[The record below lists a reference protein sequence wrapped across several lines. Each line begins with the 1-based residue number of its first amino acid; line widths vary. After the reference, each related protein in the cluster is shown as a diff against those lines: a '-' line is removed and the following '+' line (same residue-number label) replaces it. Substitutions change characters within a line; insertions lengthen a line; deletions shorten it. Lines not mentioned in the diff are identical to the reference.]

1 MNEYLLKKKSLLD
14 ALASAGNDIFE
25 DDHILYI
32 LSGLNADYDA
42 FVISVTT
49 RTESMKIQDVCV
61 MLLAHESRIDFAPK
75 TFKWGTV
82 DNILHLPFCQSL
94 IIILNPLPMSTGYN
108 ISSSTHINHNPTTF
122 NHPLSTKLSS
132 TNYKVIECFLIFREL
147 TQCPLSFFQML
158 MM

>member
-1 MNEYLLKKKSLLD
+1 MSMNEYLLKKKSLLD

-75 TFKWGTV
+75 TFK
-82 DNILHLPFCQSL
+82 
-94 IIILNPLPMSTGYN
+94 
-108 ISSSTHINHNPTTF
+108 
-122 NHPLSTKLSS
+122 
-132 TNYKVIECFLIFREL
+132 
-147 TQCPLSFFQML
+147 
-158 MM
+158 